1 MKHTKIKELPCEERP
16 YERCVSFGPEHLSD
30 AQLLAVIIRT
40 GHAGESVLE
49 LSNRILSL
57 GGPGEGILGLL
68 HLSLQELMSI
78 RGIGQVKAVQLQC
91 IGELSKRIW
100 KRKAMKNPIRFH
112 EPAQVA
118 EYYQE
123 DLRHKEQEEFHMM
136 LFNTKQN
143 MIGDVALSKGTV
155 NASLA
160 TPREIFIQAL
170 KFQAVSLILVH
181 NHPSGD
187 PEPSRED
194 ILLTRRVEEA
204 GQVIGIPVLDHIII
218 GDGVYVSMKERG
230 L

>member
-1 MKHTKIKELPCEERP
+1 MKAI
-16 YERCVSFGPEHLSD
+16 
-30 AQLLAVIIRT
+30 
-40 GHAGESVLE
+40 
-49 LSNRILSL
+49 
-57 GGPGEGILGLL
+57 
-68 HLSLQELMSI
+68 
-78 RGIGQVKAVQLQC
+78 QLQC
-91 IGELSKRIW
+91 IGELSRRIW
-100 KRKAMKNPIRFH
+100 KRKAIKSPVRFND
-112 EPAQVA
+112 PAQVA

-187 PEPSRED
+187 ASPSQED
-194 ILLTRRVEEA
+194 LNVTRRIKEA
-204 GQVIGIPVLDHIII
+204 GQLLGIALTDHIII
-218 GDGVYVSMKERG
+218 GEHAYVSLREEHY